1 MATVK
6 NFEDITAWQKA
17 RQFFNEVSCIR
28 ESKIIY

>member
-17 RQFFNEVSCIR
+17 RQFCNKVSCIR